1 MQGAAPCSRVSLMTS
16 KHRITVNLTDDEYD
30 RLENLA
36 EKSKVSKAW
45 LGRHAISSLLDRAD
59 KNDDQMP
66 LPLPLARQRRGA

>member
-1 MQGAAPCSRVSLMTS
+1 MTS

>member
-1 MQGAAPCSRVSLMTS
+1 MQGAAPCSRVSPMTS

-66 LPLPLARQRRGA
+66 LPLARQRRGA